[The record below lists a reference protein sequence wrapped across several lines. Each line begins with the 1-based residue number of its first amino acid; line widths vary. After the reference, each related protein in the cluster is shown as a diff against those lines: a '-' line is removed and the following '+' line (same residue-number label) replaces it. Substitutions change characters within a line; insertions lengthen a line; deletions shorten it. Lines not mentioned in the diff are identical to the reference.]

1 MVDRNKEDI
10 DANQRRIVIVTGG
23 GRGIGAAISRRF
35 AASGDIVAI
44 NYNSG
49 KVAAETLVE
58 EIKTSGGSSFAIQAD
73 ISKSEDAKRL
83 VNEVVER
90 YGRVDI
96 LVNNAGIS
104 KSTMLMLYSE
114 TDWDA
119 LIDINL
125 KGVFHLCKSVS
136 RQMFDQKSGVIINIS
151 SLSGVTGLAGEAPY
165 SATKGGLIAF
175 TRSLAKEL
183 APFGILVNC
192 VAPGAIYTDMLADIP
207 ESEQEK
213 LKKIIPLGR
222 FGLPEEVAGVVEFLA
237 SPAASYITG
246 ETIVVSGGLP

>member
-1 MVDRNKEDI
+1 MVERDKTQTKADH
-10 DANQRRIVIVTGG
+10 RRIVIVTGG
-23 GRGIGAAISRRF
+23 NRGIGAAISCRF
-35 AASGDIVAI
+35 ATNGDIIAI

-49 KVAAETLVE
+49 KVAAEALVE
-58 EIKTSGGSSFAIQAD
+58 EIKAGGAEAFAIQAN

-83 VNEVVER
+83 INEVVER

-104 KSTMLMLYSE
+104 KSTMLMLYNE
-114 TDWDA
+114 ADWDA

-125 KGVFHLCKSVS
+125 KGVFHLCKNVS

-183 APFGILVNC
+183 APFGIRVNC
-192 VAPGAIYTDMLADIP
+192 VAPGAIDTAMLAEIP

-222 FGLPEEVAGVVEFLA
+222 FGLPDEVAGVVEFLA